1 MKLTRKQLEATRL
14 LEDPEVTFILYGGAI
29 RGAKTFWLIIIFF
42 KLALLYPNS
51 RWIIIRADLPRIKR
65 NVLPAVYEVL
75 KDPEFGPRMVSENK
89 GLMTFTFDNESVV
102 MLFSEN
108 FTTDKELDR
117 FKGLEANGFGADEIN
132 ELQQETLY
140 KLFER
145 AGSWLNAGY
154 SVYGFK
160 PRPIVLATCN
170 PTKNWVKTEIY
181 DKWIKGVLPKAWRY
195 VQAKITDNP
204 YVPKAVLVNLKSSM
218 PYVLFMRFV
227 AGDWEIDEKKGGEFI
242 RNFDGNR
249 HVKPTNYLPGQA
261 SHLSWDFN
269 VMPYLTT
276 LCAQLVMTDKKRW
289 QVRFYDEIC
298 GVEPRNTMQAN
309 CREFVRTYQEG
320 FPITPVFLYGDAQG
334 NKRIEG
340 LNYTRFSKV
349 KEYLSAYSHNSW
361 DRTLK
366 ANPEVIY
373 AREFIDWLLSDES
386 PVDIMIDPRCANLI
400 YDLQHLKEGPNGYIV
415 EYGTTANGAK
425 FEKMGHLYDAFV
437 YMLWNL
443 FKDLYK
449 KSAL

>member
-1 MKLTRKQLEATRL
+1 MNLTKKQLEATML
-14 LEDPEVTFILYGGAI
+14 LSDPEVTFILYGGAI
-29 RGAKTFWLIIIFF
+29 RGAKTFWLIVIFF

-51 RWIIIRADLPRIKR
+51 RWVIIRADLPRLKR
-65 NVLPAVYEVL
+65 TVLPAVYEIL
-75 KDPEFGPRMVSENK
+75 KDPEFGPRLANENK
-89 GLMTFTFDNESVV
+89 GTMTFTFDNGSVV

-108 FTTDKELDR
+108 FATDKDLDR

-132 ELQQETLY
+132 ELQEMTLN
-140 KLFER
+140 KMNER

-160 PRPIVLATCN
+160 PRPIVIATCN
-170 PTKNWVKTEIY
+170 PTKNWVKQLIY
-181 DKWIKGVLPKAWRY
+181 DKWIDGTLSREKRY

-204 YVPKAVLVNLKSSM
+204 YVPKSVIRNYKNTL
-218 PYVLFMRFV
+218 PYVQFQRFV
-227 AGDWEIDEKKGGEFI
+227 AGDWEIEEQTGGEFI
-242 RNFDGNR
+242 RNFNGNK
-249 HVKPTNYLPGQA
+249 HVKPTPFIPGQA

-276 LCAQLVMTDKKRW
+276 LCAQLAMTDKKRW
-289 QVRFYDEIC
+289 QVRFYDEIL
-298 GVEPRNTMQAN
+298 GIEPRNTMQAN
-309 CREFVRTYQEG
+309 CREFVKTYQDG
-320 FPITPVFLYGDAQG
+320 FPIAPVFLYGDAQG

-340 LNYTRFSKV
+340 LNYTRFSKIR
-349 KEYLSAYSHNSW
+349 EYLSAYSHNSW

-386 PVDIMIDPRCANLI
+386 PVDIMIDPRCKQLI

-415 EYGTTANGAK
+415 EYGVSANGAK

-437 YMLWNL
+437 YILWSL
-443 FKDLYK
+443 FKDDFK